1 METRANT
8 AAAPIEAGSV
18 LRYRY
23 CDKMQETLNMI
34 TRRPLTVA
42 VLADTHLRED
52 DTSVMDEI
60 MARETPLRAWSAAG
74 VEVDGRCR
82 AGVTVVW
89 DPAEHEL
96 VDAGKVLVDGR
107 VVRVV
112 LRDAQSRQCT
122 AVYGVYMP
130 VRGQGTEVDELVRE
144 CFDALDD
151 ALAAETH
158 ARVAVGG
165 DFNAE
170 TAEWAERRTRRTV
183 SDERLAEL
191 IDDHALVPQARGAT
205 FRPETVG
212 TQIDNWLVRAA
223 MAAEMGAAH
232 TIPGVSGDDHHA
244 LEMQEKAA
252 ANEESGRGPERPK
265 GSPACKFDEDDEK
278 QFKEEVRDEYIMKGG
293 CMEGATRRWD
303 EELRIFQAAAM
314 QLAYRLKQREEG
326 DGNVS
331 TARRLGEREQ
341 EMKREAL
348 RGWVAKWSRI
358 TAHVHGWNG
367 GKMWQDFWR
376 STEALRDDAALH
388 RAGASRKEKAQR
400 AREICRAELA
410 KASQAFASSERAGD
424 RVIEDMEK
432 AVVAGKGAC
441 MYQMFEI
448 LRRALGQTTTQ
459 GERLAAMYEGDD
471 PKPSGLSWRK
481 TEGAQRASKEINSR
495 ELVAVLRETGGTLS
509 EEQRVRALDGIKLED
524 SSWVKVDGECYSPE
538 PRRVVTGPELKEEVK
553 NAATKI
559 NARKEIDMRAVD
571 SLLKLAGESKTV
583 GTVRAAEL
591 CSWPACARAIAK
603 AKKGKGMGIDGFD
616 GYLVKLMP
624 VEMQQRYSEILRGI
638 VSEKHVPMEWNQWIA
653 VLAVKPGEDPKQLSR
668 RRDLWLQCHSLKCV
682 MRMMAVE
689 LDRAAEW
696 AVAVSQAGFTPD
708 RNAPEQT
715 MVARMLSKAAAE
727 DRVMDCAAYID
738 LGVAFMSISFE
749 VARAVERWSGVATEV
764 SEVLTY
770 LREGL
775 GEAEAG
781 TLPPLTGQYE
791 TAFGLTDP
799 VAVLSGL
806 GQGELTS
813 PTRCNLVMNVMTRA
827 VQKMVPGRTCR
838 TARARVPTLFYADDG
853 RLQSDDVQTLKLAL
867 ESVWMFTRVLGMDL
881 QVKEKR
887 KCAWSAYGCVTT
899 PKNVATPE
907 PPGVAWVE

>member
-1 METRANT
+1 MLYATAGGGAGGSTERARMHPHETHGDAPNVHTTALRRRARSGTTVWALRGAFASVFILFLLAGFNLEGNGVTRSWWAVNVNGVTVETRANT

-60 MARETPLRAWSAAG
+60 VARETPLRAWSAAG

-130 VRGQGTEVDELVRE
+130 VRGQGAEVDELVRE

-303 EELRIFQAAAM
+303 EELRVFQAAAM
-314 QLAYRLKQREEG
+314 
-326 DGNVS
+326 
-331 TARRLGEREQ
+331 
-341 EMKREAL
+341 
-348 RGWVAKWSRI
+348 
-358 TAHVHGWNG
+358 
-367 GKMWQDFWR
+367 
-376 STEALRDDAALH
+376 
-388 RAGASRKEKAQR
+388 
-400 AREICRAELA
+400 
-410 KASQAFASSERAGD
+410 
-424 RVIEDMEK
+424 
-432 AVVAGKGAC
+432 
-441 MYQMFEI
+441 
-448 LRRALGQTTTQ
+448 
-459 GERLAAMYEGDD
+459 
-471 PKPSGLSWRK
+471 
-481 TEGAQRASKEINSR
+481 
-495 ELVAVLRETGGTLS
+495 
-509 EEQRVRALDGIKLED
+509 
-524 SSWVKVDGECYSPE
+524 
-538 PRRVVTGPELKEEVK
+538 
-553 NAATKI
+553 
-559 NARKEIDMRAVD
+559 
-571 SLLKLAGESKTV
+571 
-583 GTVRAAEL
+583 
-591 CSWPACARAIAK
+591 
-603 AKKGKGMGIDGFD
+603 
-616 GYLVKLMP
+616 
-624 VEMQQRYSEILRGI
+624 
-638 VSEKHVPMEWNQWIA
+638 
-653 VLAVKPGEDPKQLSR
+653 
-668 RRDLWLQCHSLKCV
+668 
-682 MRMMAVE
+682 
-689 LDRAAEW
+689 
-696 AVAVSQAGFTPD
+696 
-708 RNAPEQT
+708 
-715 MVARMLSKAAAE
+715 
-727 DRVMDCAAYID
+727 
-738 LGVAFMSISFE
+738 
-749 VARAVERWSGVATEV
+749 
-764 SEVLTY
+764 
-770 LREGL
+770 
-775 GEAEAG
+775 
-781 TLPPLTGQYE
+781 
-791 TAFGLTDP
+791 
-799 VAVLSGL
+799 
-806 GQGELTS
+806 
-813 PTRCNLVMNVMTRA
+813 
-827 VQKMVPGRTCR
+827 
-838 TARARVPTLFYADDG
+838 
-853 RLQSDDVQTLKLAL
+853 
-867 ESVWMFTRVLGMDL
+867 
-881 QVKEKR
+881 
-887 KCAWSAYGCVTT
+887 
-899 PKNVATPE
+899 
-907 PPGVAWVE
+907 